1 MMEADLDRNGTI
13 EFPEFLNLMRAN
25 YGRDDQ
31 EADLRWGAYKGLYK
45 GSYKGAY
52 KGSHAQFSGRLLRC
66 LTATKMASLTLMSL
80 KR

>member
-31 EADLRWGAYKGLYK
+31 EADLRWGPYK
-45 GSYKGAY
+45 GSDEGF
-52 KGSHAQFSGRLLRC
+52 HAQLSGKLLRC
-66 LTATKMASLTLMSL
+66 LTVTKMASLTLTSL

>member
-1 MMEADLDRNGTI
+1 MMEAELDRNGTI

-31 EADLRWGAYKGLYK
+31 EADLRWGLYK
-45 GSYKGAY
+45 GSYKGSDE
-52 KGSHAQFSGRLLRC
+52 GSHAQLSGRLLRC